1 MSGGR
6 QPPGLCHDEPVSD
19 SEAEKGPGRAESGA
33 RGRRRRDP
41 EWTSSALLD
50 ALLGLVSE
58 EGREPTRKAIAER
71 AGVSERTVFVH
82 FADREAL
89 YVAAARRQ
97 AERWRAHA
105 APVPPAWDT
114 ARKVEALLAQR
125 GRMYEVMTPI
135 RRIGLGLEADSPG
148 LHAVMAEGD
157 AWFRADLAAVF
168 APELGRAPDAAEPG
182 GLLDALEAASS
193 WAAWDHLRSRRGLDE
208 AAAAVAVGRT
218 LRALLEVVPR
228 TP

>member
-1 MSGGR
+1 MN
-6 QPPGLCHDEPVSD
+6 DT
-19 SEAEKGPGRAESGA
+19 EAGNGPGRADSGT

-41 EWTSSALLD
+41 EWTYAALLD

-58 EGREPTRKAIAER
+58 DGREPTRKAIAER

-105 APVPPAWDT
+105 EPVPPEEET
-114 ARKVEALLAQR
+114 GRKAAALLAQR
-125 GRMYEVMTPI
+125 ARMYEVMTPI
-135 RRIGLGLEADSPG
+135 RKIGLGLEADSPG
-148 LHAVMAEGD
+148 LRGVMAEGD
-157 AWFRADLAAVF
+157 AWFRADVAAVF
-168 APELGRAPDAAEPG
+168 APELGRVADAGAPG

-193 WAAWDHLRSRRGLDE
+193 WAVWDHLRSRRGLDG
-208 AAAAVAVGRT
+208 AAARAAMERT
-218 LRALLEVVPR
+218 LRALLDGVP
-228 TP
+228 PSP

>member
-1 MSGGR
+1 MS
-6 QPPGLCHDEPVSD
+6 DT
-19 SEAEKGPGRAESGA
+19 EAGKGPGRTDGGA

-41 EWTSSALLD
+41 EWTYSALLD
-50 ALLGLVSE
+50 ALLQLISE
-58 EGREPTRKAIAER
+58 SGREPTRKAIAER

-97 AERWRAHA
+97 AERWRVHA
-105 APVPPAWDT
+105 EPVPPAWGT
-114 ARKVEALLAQR
+114 ARKVGALVAQR

-135 RRIGLGLEADSPG
+135 RRIGLGLEPDSPG
-148 LHAVMAEGD
+148 LRGVMAEGD

-168 APELGRAPDAAEPG
+168 APELGRMPDAEEPG
-182 GLLDALEAASS
+182 GPLDTLEASSS
-193 WAAWDHLRSRRGLDE
+193 WAVWDHLRSRRGLDE
-208 AAAAVAVGRT
+208 PAARAAVERT
-218 LRALLEVVPR
+218 LRALLEVVPQ

>member
-1 MSGGR
+1 M
-6 QPPGLCHDEPVSD
+6 D
-19 SEAEKGPGRAESGA
+19 AGA
-33 RGRRRRDP
+33 RARRRRDP
-41 EWTSSALLD
+41 EWTYAALLD

-58 EGREPTRKAIAER
+58 TGREPTRKAIAER

-105 APVPPAWDT
+105 EPVPPDWET
-114 ARKVEALLAQR
+114 ARKVDALVTQR
-125 GRMYEVMTPI
+125 GRMYAVMTPI
-135 RRIGLGLEADSPG
+135 RRIGLGLEPDSPG
-148 LHAVMAEGD
+148 LHAVMLEGD

-168 APELGRAPDAAEPG
+168 APELGRAPDAEEPG
-182 GLLDALEAASS
+182 GLLDALEASSS
-193 WAAWDHLRSRRGLDE
+193 WAAWDHLRSRRELDAP
-208 AAAAVAVGRT
+208 AAGAAIARA
-218 LRALLEVVPR
+218 LRALLEWVPR

>member
-1 MSGGR
+1 MS
-6 QPPGLCHDEPVSD
+6 DT
-19 SEAEKGPGRAESGA
+19 EAEKGPGPADAGA

-41 EWTSSALLD
+41 EWTYAALLD
-50 ALLGLVSE
+50 ALLRLISE
-58 EGREPTRKAIAER
+58 SGREPTRKAIAER

-105 APVPPAWDT
+105 EPVPPVWET
-114 ARKVEALLAQR
+114 ARKVGALVAQR

-135 RRIGLGLEADSPG
+135 RRIGLGLEPDSPG
-148 LHAVMAEGD
+148 LRGVMAEGD

-168 APELGRAPDAAEPG
+168 APELGQMPEAEAPG
-182 GLLDALEAASS
+182 GLLDSLEAASS

-208 AAAAVAVGRT
+208 TAARAAIDRT
-218 LRALLEVVPR
+218 LRALLNVVPH

>member
-1 MSGGR
+1 MGDTETGG
-6 QPPGLCHDEPVSD
+6 GDAA
-19 SEAEKGPGRAESGA
+19 EAGAGA
-33 RGRRRRDP
+33 RRRRRDP
-41 EWTSSALLD
+41 EWTYAALVD
-50 ALLGLVSE
+50 ALLELISE
-58 EGREPTRKAIAER
+58 SGREPTRKAIAER

-105 APVPPAWDT
+105 EPVSPAWET
-114 ARKVEALLAQR
+114 ARKVRALLTQR

-148 LHAVMAEGD
+148 LRGVMAEGD
-157 AWFRADLAAVF
+157 AWLRAGLAELF
-168 APELGRAPDAAEPG
+168 APELAGEPGARRAG

-193 WAAWDHLRSRRGLDE
+193 WAAWDHLRARRGLDE
-208 AAAAVAVGRT
+208 AAARAAIGRT
-218 LRALLEVVPR
+218 LRALLGVAAGRAAELPEAP

>member
-1 MSGGR
+1 MS
-6 QPPGLCHDEPVSD
+6 DT
-19 SEAEKGPGRAESGA
+19 EAGKGPGRTDAGA
-33 RGRRRRDP
+33 RRRRRRDP
-41 EWTSSALLD
+41 EWTYAALLD
-50 ALLGLVSE
+50 ALLGLISE
-58 EGREPTRKAIAER
+58 SGREPTRKAIAER

-105 APVPPAWDT
+105 EPVPTAWET
-114 ARKVEALLAQR
+114 ARKAGALVAQR

-148 LHAVMAEGD
+148 LRGVMAEGD

-168 APELGRAPDAAEPG
+168 APELGRGPDAEEPG

-208 AAAAVAVGRT
+208 ATARAAIERT
-218 LRALLEVVPR
+218 LRALLEVVPH
-228 TP
+228 TS

>member
-1 MSGGR
+1 MS
-6 QPPGLCHDEPVSD
+6 DT
-19 SEAEKGPGRAESGA
+19 EAEKGPGRADAGA

-41 EWTSSALLD
+41 EWTYAALLD
-50 ALLGLVSE
+50 ALLGLISE

-97 AERWRAHA
+97 AERWRGHA
-105 APVPPAWDT
+105 APVPPGWKT

-135 RRIGLGLEADSPG
+135 RKIGLGLEPDSPG
-148 LHAVMAEGD
+148 LRGVMAEGD
-157 AWFRADLAAVF
+157 AWFRADLAEVL
-168 APELGRAPDAAEPG
+168 APELGRVPDAEEAG

-193 WAAWDHLRSRRGLDE
+193 WAVWDHLRSRRGLDGT
-208 AAAAVAVGRT
+208 AARAAIDRT
-218 LRALLEVVPR
+218 LRALLDVGPH
-228 TP
+228 TS

>member
-1 MSGGR
+1 MN
-6 QPPGLCHDEPVSD
+6 DT
-19 SEAEKGPGRAESGA
+19 EAGKGPGRPRE
-33 RGRRRRDP
+33 RRRRDP
-41 EWTSSALLD
+41 ELTYAALLD
-50 ALLGLVSE
+50 ALLQLISE
-58 EGREPTRKAIAER
+58 TGREPTRKAIAER

-105 APVPPAWDT
+105 EPVPPGWET
-114 ARKVEALLAQR
+114 PRKVEALVSQR

-135 RRIGLGLEADSPG
+135 RRIGLALEPDSPG
-148 LHAVMAEGD
+148 LRGVMADGD

-168 APELGRAPDAAEPG
+168 APELARVPGAGEPG
-182 GLLDALEAASS
+182 GLLDALEACSS
-193 WAAWDHLRSRRGLDE
+193 WAAWDHLRSRRGLDGT
-208 AAAAVAVGRT
+208 AAGAAIGRT
-218 LRALLEVVPR
+218 VRALLKGAPH

>member
-1 MSGGR
+1 MS
-6 QPPGLCHDEPVSD
+6 DT
-19 SEAEKGPGRAESGA
+19 EAGKGPGRAETGA

-41 EWTSSALLD
+41 EWTYAALLD
-50 ALLGLVSE
+50 ALLGLASE
-58 EGREPTRKAIAER
+58 SGREPTRKAIAER

-105 APVPPAWDT
+105 EPVPPAWET
-114 ARKVEALLAQR
+114 ARKVAALVTQR

-135 RRIGLGLEADSPG
+135 RRIGLGLEPDSPG
-148 LHAVMAEGD
+148 LRGVMAEGD

-168 APELGRAPDAAEPG
+168 APELGRMPEAEEPG
-182 GLLDALEAASS
+182 GPLDALEAASS

-208 AAAAVAVGRT
+208 AAAGAAIART
-218 LRALLEVVPR
+218 VRALLEVAPR
-228 TP
+228 SP